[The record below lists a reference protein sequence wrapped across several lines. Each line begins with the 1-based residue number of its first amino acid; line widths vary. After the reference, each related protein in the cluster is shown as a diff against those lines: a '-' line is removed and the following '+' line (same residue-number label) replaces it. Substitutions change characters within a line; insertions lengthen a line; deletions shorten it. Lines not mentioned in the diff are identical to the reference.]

1 MHDENANLAD
11 DLFALRITNKRFSP
25 RVAHRA
31 DPQDT
36 IVKQLL
42 EWAAKKR
49 FARRSFR
56 PPPESVLRRVVKR
69 TPERVLKRHPQNRK
83 PFPGS
88 VSNMQTADHRFR
100 YSRNCNAP
108 AVINWDSAGEVAE
121 WPNAAVC

>member
-1 MHDENANLAD
+1 MHDENAKFAD
-11 DLFALRITNKRFSP
+11 HLFPLRITNKRFSP
-25 RVAHRA
+25 GVAHRA
-31 DPQDT
+31 DPQNM

-69 TPERVLKRHPQNRK
+69 TPERVLKRRPQNQK
-83 PFPGS
+83 PFRGS
-88 VSNMQTADHRFR
+88 ISNLQTAVHRFR
-100 YSRNCNAP
+100 HSRNCNAP